1 MRKLIRLLVACSI
14 RNSDEYYQKAIAS
27 MGIDYTKLSHGQ
39 ITAWKAVSRV
49 IEADLLIEAAF
60 TKDNK
65 SALKDYDMRDEIEAG
80 RRVLA
85 EKP

>member
-14 RNSDEYYQKAIAS
+14 KNSDEYYQKSIAS

-39 ITAWKAVSRV
+39 ITAWKAVCRV
-49 IEADLLIEAAF
+49 IEADLLIDAAF
-60 TKDNK
+60 DKHK
-65 SALKDYDMRDEIEAG
+65 SVIQDFDMKEVIEAG

>member
-60 TKDNK
+60 DKNK

-80 RRVLA
+80 RRALA